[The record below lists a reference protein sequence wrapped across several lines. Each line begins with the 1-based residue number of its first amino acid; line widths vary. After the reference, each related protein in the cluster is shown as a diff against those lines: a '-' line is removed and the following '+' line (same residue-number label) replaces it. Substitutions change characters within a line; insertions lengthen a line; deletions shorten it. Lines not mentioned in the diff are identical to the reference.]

1 LVILQGGLRPTAI
14 CDWCQEPESIG
25 AILYEEDGFVLYAPG
40 AAPCAPE
47 SLTLVPREHVANLTD
62 LSPDDMAAVLAGLSR
77 LAREADANE
86 QFTIVT
92 HADLDGGHVHFHP
105 TTSRLVRVVND

>member
-1 LVILQGGLRPTAI
+1 LVILQGGLRPTAT

-25 AILYEEDGFVLYAPG
+25 SVLYQEDSFVLYAPG

-47 SLTLVPREHVANLTD
+47 SPTLVPREHVANLAE
-62 LSPDDMAAVLAGLSR
+62 LSPDAMAAVLAGLSM
-77 LAREADANE
+77 LAREVNSNE
-86 QFTIVT
+86 QFTVVT

-105 TTSRLVRVVND
+105 TTSRLVGVVKD